1 MQLNELRRVYNGQ
14 GPFITVYL
22 EGRSPAEDS
31 PHQVR
36 LRWEELRRR
45 LSEEGATDSV
55 LASLDDAVLAE
66 EPGEIQSNGRV
77 LVADATS
84 VVLDEAWDAA
94 LGAGDAAHLGNEP
107 ELGAFVREQARSV
120 RLLVAIAD
128 QHGAVVRQV
137 VVTQSTTAE
146 TQAEDHVGDASEDP
160 ESVHKPREGALSHKN
175 IQRRAD
181 EVVKQNL
188 REVADHLD
196 AVAKAWKPDLVVLAG
211 GVEGRTALRN
221 ELPPA
226 LQDHFT
232 ETDAGGVD
240 DDGAEEAL
248 ANELHR
254 LAEDLS
260 TGAAQQRAE
269 QFGTAQAHGL
279 AVEGADRTSKALEM
293 AAVET
298 LLLEYDRSAAR
309 EAEVLAASV
318 RTNAEA
324 ALIDS
329 QVEDGIAAILRFEV
343 PDQ

>member
-1 MQLNELRRVYNGQ
+1 M
-14 GPFITVYL
+14 
-22 EGRSPAEDS
+22 
-31 PHQVR
+31 
-36 LRWEELRRR
+36 
-45 LSEEGATDSV
+45 
-55 LASLDDAVLAE
+55 
-66 EPGEIQSNGRV
+66 
-77 LVADATS
+77 
-84 VVLDEAWDAA
+84 
-94 LGAGDAAHLGNEP
+94 
-107 ELGAFVREQARSV
+107 
-120 RLLVAIAD
+120 
-128 QHGAVVRQV
+128 
-137 VVTQSTTAE
+137 
-146 TQAEDHVGDASEDP
+146 
-160 ESVHKPREGALSHKN
+160 HKPREGALSHKN

-188 REVADHLD
+188 REVADHMD

-318 RTNAEA
+318 RTDAEA

>member
-55 LASLDDAVLAE
+55 LASLDDAVLTE

-94 LGAGDAAHLGNEP
+94 LGAGDAAHMGNEP
-107 ELGAFVREQARSV
+107 ELGAFVRERARSV

-128 QHGAVVRQV
+128 QHGA
-137 VVTQSTTAE
+137 VTQSTTAE

-188 REVADHLD
+188 REVADHMD
-196 AVAKAWKPDLVVLAG
+196 AVAKAWKPNLVVLAG

-221 ELPPA
+221 ELPSA

-298 LLLEYDRSAAR
+298 LLLECDRSAAR

-318 RTNAEA
+318 RTDAEA